1 MTSEELLARR
11 GEIEQRAR
19 EITEELEKPEANL
32 DALEEEECLLEI
44 EEEVPQVFVACLN
57 KSLSLQA
64 FKMTRMFREAGI
76 RAEMDH
82 QGRSLKAQFK
92 YADKLGAKYIA
103 ILADDELARGVL
115 KLRNMATKEEWE
127 VPLDSAPEALKERL

>member
-1 MTSEELLARR
+1 MVYIRAWDVVRNAGGYTVPTGCLSVDRQPAEQDEL
-11 GEIEQRAR
+11 
-19 EITEELEKPEANL
+19 
-32 DALEEEECLLEI
+32 LLEI
-44 EEEVPQVFVACLN
+44 EEEVPQIFVACLN

-64 FKMTRMFREAGI
+64 FQMTRKFRDAGI

-92 YADKLGAKYIA
+92 YADKLGTKFIA

-115 KLRNMATKEEWE
+115 KLRDMATKEEWE
-127 VPLDSAPEALKERL
+127 VPLDSASEALKERL